1 MNDDFK
7 WWKKEKVLWGT
18 MPLLDGTSEENQE
31 HDVNTDNNIPR
42 IGSLWSTILV
52 LKLQPI

>member
-1 MNDDFK
+1 
-7 WWKKEKVLWGT
+7 